1 MIFCIFSDVEGMGN
15 IWFLLAFI
23 SKNCSLM
30 SCYLIYYYRYDL
42 RKWSDRY
49 EYIRR
54 WRSALYFVVVNYLQ
68 SINQSIVNAL
78 KCTLSVFLHYIV
90 FCFLYSLLLHWGL
103 MDTSIV
109 VVYCMCFSLMMY
121 YSKFLLL
128 SGEVVGFNLKL

>member
-54 WRSALYFVVVNYLQ
+54 WRSALNDVFCGGKLP
-68 SINQSIVNAL
+68 SINKPVNSQCFEVYFISFPPLYRILFLIFSIVAL
-78 KCTLSVFLHYIV
+78 GTHGYFYCGCILYVFLTDDVLQQVLTAIRR
-90 FCFLYSLLLHWGL
+90 
-103 MDTSIV
+103 
-109 VVYCMCFSLMMY
+109 
-121 YSKFLLL
+121 
-128 SGEVVGFNLKL
+128 SGGF

>member
-1 MIFCIFSDVEGMGN
+1 
-15 IWFLLAFI
+15 
-23 SKNCSLM
+23 M
-30 SCYLIYYYRYDL
+30 STLDDGDQHSMMY
-42 RKWSDRY
+42 S
-49 EYIRR
+49 
-54 WRSALYFVVVNYLQ
+54 VVVNYLQ